1 MIMKKVY
8 LSVLSML
15 LIATVSVAQYAKTD
29 YVHPKLTDPR
39 VMYITDNEAAK
50 GGEITTCPGGSLF
63 SRPYDS
69 PSSASTSEMDA
80 NGATYEVATSF
91 QTIGGTI
98 ETVHIWMVSMIN
110 TGSWAACNDENPM
123 NVNVV
128 FYANDGGQPGTAEH
142 TFTDLTTT
150 LTPANVMLFGSYP
163 VMLMSIEL
171 PSDVDMASGFVS
183 VQGTTPAAGT
193 NCWMLWI
200 NAPNGGGSGF
210 QYQDGAWVA
219 GAASFAVCLEGTAAA
234 CPAPTDFEAVSNDV
248 NSITLTWSQTGDV
261 TAWNIEYGMY
271 GFTPGE
277 GTLLE
282 DITDN
287 PYTVNGLSAGTI
299 YDFYIQ
305 SDCESVWVGPITVNT
320 TNCAPANQCGFV
332 VDMVDDYGDGWN
344 GGGFYVM
351 EGDIVVDVIYLED
364 GDAGQQ
370 TVMLCD
376 GFEVSLIFVS
386 GDWDAEIGFTLS
398 DPFGNVLATYPI
410 GYFDGMANMTNVFTF
425 DASCTP
431 PTCQMPSNGEA
442 TNITTTGATLT
453 WTENG
458 TATAWVVEWGLATFT
473 QGEGTVVNANA
484 TTLPLTGLTPAT
496 AYKFYVRANCGGDGL
511 SNWAGPYVF
520 TTGCGAITSY
530 PFNEGFENA
539 VPPACWLAIDNDGD
553 TYNWSQVPNS
563 SHPAHS
569 GEFSAMSASWV
580 GGTVLTPD
588 NWLVSPQFEI
598 NANNLKLSFWVAAQ
612 DAEYPQDKFS
622 VMVSTTGTAVGDFT
636 EIYSLVLTSA
646 DYSEVVLPLA
656 AYHNQSI
663 YIAIRHWDCT
673 DWFQMKVDDFK
684 IDFETGIAGSVTSNM
699 QIYPNPSNGIVTI
712 THAEGASIEIIN
724 VMGQVV
730 ASFSADNMLT
740 TFDASFLNTGNYI
753 VRIIK
758 DNNTTVKSLNIIK

>member
-50 GGEITTCPGGSLF
+50 GGEITTCPAGSLF

-123 NVNVV
+123 NANVV
-128 FYANDGGQPGTAEH
+128 FYTNNGGQPGTAMH
-142 TFTDLTTT
+142 TFTNLATT

-171 PSDVDMASGFVS
+171 PTDVEMASGFVS

-219 GAASFAVCLEGTAAA
+219 GAASFAVCLEGTPSD
-234 CPAPTDFEAVSNDV
+234 CPAPMDFEAVAADM

-261 TAWNIEYGMY
+261 DEWNIEYGAY
-271 GFTPGE
+271 EFTPGT
-277 GTLLE
+277 GTLVE
-282 DITDN
+282 GVINN
-287 PYTVNGLSAGTI
+287 PYTVTGLTAGTY

-305 SDCESVWVGPITVNT
+305 SECGSIWVGPITVNT
-320 TNCAPANQCGFV
+320 TNCAPANMCGFV
-332 VDMVDDYGDGWN
+332 VDMVDDWGDGWN

-370 TVMLCD
+370 TLMLCD
-376 GFEVSLIFVS
+376 GFEVSLIFVA
-386 GDWDAEIGFTLS
+386 GEYDEEIGFTLS

-431 PTCQMPSNGEA
+431 PTCLMPSNGEA

-453 WTENG
+453 WTETG
-458 TATAWVVEWGLATFT
+458 TATAWVVEWGLASFT
-473 QGEGTVVNANA
+473 QGSGTSVNANA

-496 AYKFYVRANCGGDGL
+496 AYKFYVRADCGGDGL
-511 SNWAGPYVF
+511 SNWAGPFNF
-520 TTGCGAITSY
+520 TTACDVVNTLD
-530 PFNEGFENA
+530 EGFEG
-539 VPPACWLAIDNDGD
+539 VFPPACWMNFQNGAGTNVWVKSDIAANSGTYSARATYQASGGENQQWLVTGQINVPANHKLTFFTRDQFTAPYASVLKVMVSTNADQANVAAYTQLLQLAEEDVSNTAFTQFEIDMTAYAGQIVYIAFVMIDNDGD
-553 TYNWSQVPNS
+553 NW
-563 SHPAHS
+563 
-569 GEFSAMSASWV
+569 
-580 GGTVLTPD
+580 
-588 NWLVSPQFEI
+588 
-598 NANNLKLSFWVAAQ
+598 
-612 DAEYPQDKFS
+612 Y
-622 VMVSTTGTAVGDFT
+622 
-636 EIYSLVLTSA
+636 
-646 DYSEVVLPLA
+646 
-656 AYHNQSI
+656 
-663 YIAIRHWDCT
+663 
-673 DWFQMKVDDFK
+673 VDDVK
-684 IDFETGIAGSVTSNM
+684 LEVITGINNSIVSN
-699 QIYPNPSNGIVTI
+699 INVYPNPSNGIVTI

-758 DNNTTVKSLNIIK
+758 DNNATVKSLNIIK